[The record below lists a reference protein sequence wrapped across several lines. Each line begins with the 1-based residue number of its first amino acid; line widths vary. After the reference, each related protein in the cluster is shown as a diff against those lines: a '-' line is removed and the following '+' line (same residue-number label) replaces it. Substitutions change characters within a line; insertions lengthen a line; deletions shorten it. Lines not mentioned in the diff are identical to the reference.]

1 MVGSLIYSAAPIYE
15 GVMRLL
21 YGCRY
26 DERFRSLAE
35 LIAEGSSV
43 LDVCCGPGTLYQRYL
58 KAKRVR
64 YTGLDI
70 NRHFTERLS
79 ASGAIGITWDLNESR
94 PLPRAEYV
102 VIQSSLY
109 HFLPNPSI
117 VIERMIAAAEKQ
129 VLIAE
134 PIRNLADSQIFLLAF
149 LARKLTNP
157 GTGDQPN
164 RFNEAILDALMEP
177 YRQRGHAIRS
187 RLIAGGREKL
197 YILDS
202 KCGGGCSYLER
213 DGMVKSPSPAVFPTS
228 RRSVE

>member
-134 PIRNLADSQIFLLAF
+134 PIRNLADSRIFLLAF

>member
-1 MVGSLIYSAAPIYE
+1 MRSSLIYSKASIYE
-15 GVMRLL
+15 AVMRLL
-21 YGCRY
+21 YGRAY
-26 DERFRSLAE
+26 DERFRALAKF
-35 LIAEGSSV
+35 IAEGSSV
-43 LDVCCGPGTLYQRYL
+43 LDVCCGPGTLFHRYL
-58 KAKRVR
+58 KAKRVH

-70 NRHFTERLS
+70 NRQFIERLS
-79 ASGAIGITWDLNESR
+79 AGGATGIIWNLKENR

-109 HFLPNPSI
+109 HFLPDASS

-129 VLIAE
+129 ILIAE
-134 PIRNLADSQIFLLAF
+134 PIRNVADSRIHPLAF

-164 RFNEAILDALMEP
+164 RFNEARLDALMEP

-187 RLIAGGREKL
+187 QLIAGGREKL

-202 KCGGGCSYLER
+202 TCGGGCSCPER
-213 DGMVKSPSPAVFPTS
+213 DGMVKSSSLAVFPTS
-228 RRSVE
+228 HRSVE